1 MKRITVLLGILG
13 LSLGVFLYRADSV
26 AIVEPF
32 VGTKVASVLLEVK
45 DKARSTNEVV
55 QNKIQDTIGTFVVKT
70 NENQV
75 SVPAQKV
82 QPVASST
89 PTEDTP
95 QEIVKKPT
103 PLIVSQELTV
113 QGTIAQTNF
122 YRQQKKLSPLTQNSL
137 LTLSA
142 QKKVNDMFAKQ
153 YFEHE
158 SPSGISTG
166 DLADSV
172 GYVYI
177 MVGENLA
184 LGDYESDFELVEGW
198 MNSPGHRENI
208 LNPKYT
214 DIGVAVQKGI
224 FEGELV
230 WLAVQEFGRPSSDC
244 PEVSSLLNDQIEA
257 SQQLLTE
264 LQKKLSDMAE
274 DIENTT
280 PSYGSMY
287 EEKVDTYNEL
297 VQQYNMFVEQSKK
310 DVATYNAQVKAHN
323 ACVQE

>member
-1 MKRITVLLGILG
+1 MKRSAVLLGILG

-26 AIVEPF
+26 AIIEPL
-32 VGTKVASVLLEVK
+32 VGTRVGGVLLEVK
-45 DKARSTNEVV
+45 NKAYATNEAV
-55 QNKIQDTIGTFVVKT
+55 QNKIQETVNTFVVKT

-75 SVPAQKV
+75 SVPVQKT
-82 QPVASST
+82 QPAVSSGL
-89 PTEDTP
+89 TEGIP
-95 QEIVKKPT
+95 QEPVKKPT
-103 PLIVSQELTV
+103 PPTVPQEITV

-122 YRQQKKLSPLTQNSL
+122 YRQQKKLSPLTQNNL

-158 SPSGISTG
+158 SPSGVDTG

-172 GYVYI
+172 GYLYI

-184 LGDYESDFELVEGW
+184 LGDYGSDFELVEGW

-214 DIGVAVQKGI
+214 DIGVAVEKGI

-244 PEVSSLLNDQIEA
+244 PGVSSLLNDQIEA

-264 LQKKLSDMAE
+264 LQQKLSDMLD
-274 DIENTT
+274 DINATR
-280 PSYGSMY
+280 PASGSAY
-287 EEKVDTYNEL
+287 TQKVDAYNTL
-297 VQQYNMFVEQSKK
+297 VQQYNVFVEQSKK